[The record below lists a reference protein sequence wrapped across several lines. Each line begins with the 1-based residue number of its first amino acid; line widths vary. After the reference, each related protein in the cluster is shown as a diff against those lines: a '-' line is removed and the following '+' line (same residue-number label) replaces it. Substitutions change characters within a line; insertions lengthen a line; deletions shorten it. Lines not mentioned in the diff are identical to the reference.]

1 MNREA
6 ILTTLHDALQG
17 GFYINEGEEVIETTT
32 FDDLKLD
39 SLDKVEISMV
49 VEDTFEI
56 TLPDDSFSELA
67 TIKEAVDLI
76 SNHL

>member
-1 MNREA
+1 MNKET
-6 ILTTLHDALQG
+6 ILTTLHEALET
-17 GFYINEGEEVIETTT
+17 GFYILEGEEVIETTT

-39 SLDKVEISMV
+39 SLDKVEIAMV

-56 TLPDDSFSELA
+56 TLPNDSFSELE